1 MPTVLEQNGFRVM
14 IHPDDHRPAHVHV
27 YKSGLV
33 VIRLNNRR
41 TPPSVREVIGMSR
54 QDVRDALIL
63 VTENKTA
70 LARRWRRIHG
80 QATDQQ

>member
-1 MPTVLEQNGFRVM
+1 MPTVLEHDGFRVM
-14 IHPDDHRPAHVHV
+14 IHSDDHRPAHVHV

-54 QDVRDALIL
+54 QDVRAALLL
-63 VTENKTA
+63 VIEHKKF

-80 QATDQQ
+80 RATNQ